1 MPGALVRCWMLVS
14 SQPRGLPT
22 HSGRASK
29 NAAMKAGLFSAA
41 YAANPAGLRHRKP
54 EPPKPPTI
62 AWINEPVSGE
72 EVAQKAS

>member
-1 MPGALVRCWMLVS
+1 
-14 SQPRGLPT
+14 
-22 HSGRASK
+22 
-29 NAAMKAGLFSAA
+29 MKAGLFSAA